1 MLSAPALA
9 CGGAAL
15 AQQNP
20 AAPKQKGPLVWLD
33 LDQAE
38 LDAAYTQSVYAP
50 NIAQVQARYT
60 TNSEIVRA
68 TLGAPRQFAYG
79 PSPAEKLVLFPTK
92 AQNAPIN
99 IMVHGGAWR
108 TGSAAQYSFAAET
121 FVRAGAHFVVLDFA
135 SVDETQGDLTKMV
148 DQVRRAV
155 AWVYRN
161 AESFGGDPSRLYL
174 CGHSSGSHLAGVVL
188 VTDWSSYE
196 LPNDIVKGALLCSGM
211 YDMKPVRLSVRSS
224 YVKFDDA
231 SEDALSAQRHL
242 DRFTTPVVL
251 LYGDKETPEFQRQ
264 SRDFHAALTRAGK
277 PSELIVGRNYNH
289 FELVETLA
297 NPYGIAGRAVLAQM
311 GL

>member
-1 MLSAPALA
+1 M
-9 CGGAAL
+9 
-15 AQQNP
+15 
-20 AAPKQKGPLVWLD
+20 
-33 LDQAE
+33 
-38 LDAAYTQSVYAP
+38 
-50 NIAQVQARYT
+50 
-60 TNSEIVRA
+60 
-68 TLGAPRQFAYG
+68 
-79 PSPAEKLVLFPTK
+79 VLFPTK

-161 AESFGGDPSRLYL
+161 AESFGGDPSRVYL

-264 SRDFHAALTRAGK
+264 SRDFHAALTSAGK
-277 PSELIVGRNYNH
+277 RSELIVGRNYNH